1 MKINKF
7 FKNFSFISKEY
18 KFFAFLIS
26 ASICC
31 AYGIF
36 ILISYQNHRNTYNQK
51 YSSLG
56 LAVANSYEVFLDNIF
71 RQAEFVGQKI
81 EESDDKNSINKLLKH
96 SFSLDVNLDTSL
108 LSSWIKFEWISKNN
122 PKIDDYDLITSKKEP
137 WLIHF
142 GSLHSNSLDPKDH
155 FIPVSFGV
163 TDGNSKFIGI
173 LVSNISI
180 SAITKFLQR
189 NIQEDTLNILILDR
203 DQNVIGQSINSKIDL
218 PRDFFKNQKFSS
230 SEGNIYQKFDLTN
243 IAYISYKKL
252 DSYPFTIVIGDNKKI
267 IFQPLQST
275 LIKYFIVLVLVL
287 IVLLAILLLF
297 YRKIITPVVSLSSFA
312 KNIISSEEKV
322 TYTPEGHSFV
332 EISHLEQALIKIEG
346 YKNELNDS
354 NKELNRKTIELEI
367 TKKNLEE
374 DLKKLSDSYRLRD
387 NLLKKSLEKTNKV
400 AAKDVVEQCLSVLYP
415 EIYSRQLNIIKSLSD
430 TPELNIKHCDFVKIV
445 TGLLSRS
452 FMFSSKN
459 NQISVQTKVK
469 TMNETKHFYLTVE
482 DNGLGSEEWRIK
494 SLNNCSE
501 FKEMELMIKESGG
514 ILKCV
519 NKPESGV
526 KYYILLPYEEKEPTQ
541 DLRKSD
547 KIIFFP
553 SNNFK
558 K

>member
-1 MKINKF
+1 MQINKF
-7 FKNFSFISKEY
+7 FRNFSFISKEY

-26 ASICC
+26 TSICC

-36 ILISYQNHRNTYNQK
+36 ILISYQNHQNTYNQK

-71 RQAEFVGQKI
+71 RQAEFIGQKI
-81 EESDDKNSINKLLKH
+81 EEADDKNSINKLLKH

-122 PKIDDYDLITSKKEP
+122 PKIDDYDLIMSKKEP

-163 TDGNSKFIGI
+163 TDDNGRFIGS

-189 NIQEDTLNILILDR
+189 NLQEDHLSILILDR
-203 DQNVIGQSINSKIDL
+203 NQNVIGQSINSEIEL
-218 PRDFFKNQKFSS
+218 PRDFFKNQKFSGI
-230 SEGNIYQKFDLTN
+230 EGNIYQKFDLTN
-243 IAYISYKKL
+243 TAYISYKKL

-267 IFQPLQST
+267 IFQPLQNT
-275 LIKYFIVLVLVL
+275 LIKYFFVLVLVL
-287 IVLLAILLLF
+287 ILLLAILLLF

-322 TYTPEGHSFV
+322 IYTPERHSFV
-332 EISHLEQALIKIEG
+332 EISNLEQVLIKIDG
-346 YKNELNDS
+346 YKKELNDS
-354 NKELNRKTIELEI
+354 NKELNRKTTELEI

-387 NLLKKSLEKTNKV
+387 NLLRKSLEKTDKV
-400 AAKDVVEQCLSVLYP
+400 AAKDIVEQCLSMLYP
-415 EIYSRQLNIIKSLSD
+415 EIYSRQLTIIKSLSD
-430 TPELNIKHCDFVKIV
+430 TPELNIKYCDFVKIV

-459 NQISVQTKVK
+459 SQISVQTRVK

-482 DNGLGSEEWRIK
+482 DNGLGNEEWRIK
-494 SLNNCSE
+494 NLNNCTE

-514 ILKCV
+514 ILKSV
-519 NKPESGV
+519 NKPKSGV
-526 KYYILLPYEEKEPTQ
+526 KYCVLLPYEEKES
-541 DLRKSD
+541 DKNLRKND
-547 KIIFFP
+547 KIIPFP

-558 K
+558 S